1 MLTASSQRWGR
12 PNSRFLALVV
22 LAVTVLW
29 VQPVLVATAVADA
42 AAVVTNATTSNV
54 DVVVVVDD
62 GAQSTRNDSNL
73 TISAAGESGAAD
85 STGGADA
92 AKSDEGVVS
101 VIEIADNNS
110 SSPVIAGW

>member
-85 STGGADA
+85 TSGADA

-101 VIEIADNNS
+101 VIDIGDNNS